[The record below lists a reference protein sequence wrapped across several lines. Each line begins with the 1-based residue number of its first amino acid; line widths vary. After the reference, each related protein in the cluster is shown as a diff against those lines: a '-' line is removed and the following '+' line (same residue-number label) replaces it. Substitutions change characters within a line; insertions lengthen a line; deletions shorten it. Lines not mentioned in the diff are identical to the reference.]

1 MKNLK
6 IELPSNKKFGFF
18 FSFVFFIVSIY
29 LFINKVILT
38 AYFLFALALIFLL
51 ITFFNAGA
59 LQNLNKLWMK
69 FGLLLGRIVSP
80 IILAIIFFLLI
91 TPYSLVMRFFGR
103 DELRLKL
110 RKRKSHWKYRNQML
124 SQTNFTQQF

>member
-1 MKNLK
+1 
-6 IELPSNKKFGFF
+6 
-18 FSFVFFIVSIY
+18 
-29 LFINKVILT
+29 
-38 AYFLFALALIFLL
+38 
-51 ITFFNAGA
+51 
-59 LQNLNKLWMK
+59 MK